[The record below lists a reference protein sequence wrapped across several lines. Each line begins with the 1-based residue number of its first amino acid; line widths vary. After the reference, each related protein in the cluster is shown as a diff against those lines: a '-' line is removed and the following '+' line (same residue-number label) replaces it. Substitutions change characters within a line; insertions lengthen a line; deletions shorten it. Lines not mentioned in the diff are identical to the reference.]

1 MGRTAAV
8 LLSIVTITYRDPD
21 GLRRT
26 LDSLA
31 PLAASPPG
39 AGGDRA
45 LEHEILVV
53 DSSPEETRSALLG
66 RAGPLRHLPT
76 APRGVYAALNEGV
89 RAARG
94 EVVWLLNGGD
104 ALHGVRALEIALDCL
119 RADRELGLVVAGAA
133 CHRRGRYLYSRR
145 PAPRFLRNLVGWNH
159 VCHQAVLYR
168 REALRRAGEFSSE
181 HRVAGDYH
189 HHYRCWL
196 AGLKVRCIPEDLVDY
211 DMDGGSGDV
220 EVAFASFESV
230 HRALAPRLPGWLNAL
245 NHAARVLA
253 AARVRSLKRIA
264 RSGAGPHL
272 ISTWLAWNRLKHG
285 ARARPRDL
293 ERGGG
298 R

>member
-1 MGRTAAV
+1 M

-31 PLAASPPG
+31 PLAAAAAPSG
-39 AGGDRA
+39 RA
-45 LEHEILVV
+45 EGRAFEHEILVV
-53 DSSPEETRSALLG
+53 DSSPEETGSVLLG

-104 ALHGVRALEIALDCL
+104 ALHGVRELEIALDCL
-119 RADRELGLVVAGAA
+119 RSDGELALVVAGAA

-145 PAPRFLRNLVGWNH
+145 PAPRFLHNLVGWNH

-220 EVAFASFESV
+220 EVALASFESV
-230 HRALAPRLPGWLNAL
+230 HRALAPRLPRWLNAL

-253 AARVRSLKRIA
+253 VARVRTLKRIA
-264 RSGAGPHL
+264 RSGAGPL
-272 ISTWLAWNRLKHG
+272 LLSTWLRWNRLKSRQ
-285 ARARPRDL
+285 RAGPRAL
-293 ERGGG
+293 ARGGG